1 VIHWIEQLQTLR
13 DEGHDGVLVTIA
25 SVRGSAPRE
34 LGARM
39 IVTPQQ
45 TVGSI
50 GGGRLEYE
58 CSRIAAGQL
67 KDDAVPPRVRRR
79 FPLGANLGQCCG
91 GVVEIMFEK
100 FGHSDWQ
107 WFEALFR
114 LYAAREAFV
123 SATTNERMYLVAAD
137 SVMASGNGDSADSA
151 SREIVAAARALLR
164 DGKHAVQAV
173 EVAGHKVLL
182 ETIADSDMHIA
193 IFGAGHV
200 GSACVAALSKLDC
213 RIRWIDSRRNVFPD
227 VLPSNVT
234 CIESRDPALEAG
246 AMPPGAFY
254 LVMTH
259 SHPLDYVICQHVLGR
274 ADFAYCGLIG
284 SRSKR
289 RRFEKLARDGGLAG
303 ALLER
308 LTCPIGIAGISGKRP
323 EEIAVA
329 VSAELLQTRDAGR
342 SAEAYDR
349 AQPALSVVAKSD
361 KQ

>member
-1 VIHWIEQLQTLR
+1 MIHWIEQLQALR
-13 DEGHDGVLVTIA
+13 DEASDIVLVTIA
-25 SVRGSAPRE
+25 SLRGSAPRE

-58 CSRIAAGQL
+58 CSRIAAGRL
-67 KDDAVPPRVRRR
+67 KDDAPLPRFRRR

-91 GVVEIMFEK
+91 GVVEVLFEK
-100 FGHSDWQ
+100 FGRSDWQ
-107 WFEALFR
+107 WFGELYR
-114 LYAAREAFV
+114 LYAAREVFV
-123 SATTNERMYLVAAD
+123 SATTNERMYLVTAD
-137 SVMASGNGDSADSA
+137 NVIANGNGDTADEA

-164 DGKHAVQAV
+164 DGKPAARSV

-182 ETIADSDMHIA
+182 ESIADCDMHIA
-193 IFGAGHV
+193 LFGAGHV
-200 GSACVAALSKLDC
+200 GSACVAALSNLDC
-213 RIRWIDSRRNVFPD
+213 RIRWIDSRRNVFPAA
-227 VLPSNVT
+227 VPSNVT

-259 SHPLDYVICQHVLGR
+259 SHPLDYAICQRVLGR
-274 ADFAYCGLIG
+274 VDFAYCGLIG

-289 RRFEKLARDGGLAG
+289 CRFEKLARDGGLPAT
-303 ALLER
+303 LLDR